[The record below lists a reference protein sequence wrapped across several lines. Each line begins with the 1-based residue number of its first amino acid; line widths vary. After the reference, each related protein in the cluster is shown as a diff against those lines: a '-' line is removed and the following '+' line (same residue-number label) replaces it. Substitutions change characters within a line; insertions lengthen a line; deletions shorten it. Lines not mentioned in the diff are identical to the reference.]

1 MAHLFQKE
9 YSNKEIAAH
18 IYKISGVATWL
29 VKEFVGVAQVKET
42 QFDSEIAAEKYAK
55 ELVAD
60 KKKTAKK
67 EQESNSTDE

>member
-18 IYKISGVATWL
+18 IYKISGVAAWL

-42 QFDSEIAAEKYAK
+42 QFDSEAEADKYAK
-55 ELVAD
+55 SLVAD
-60 KKKTAKK
+60 KKKIAKK
-67 EQESNSTDE
+67 EQDSTDE

>member
-18 IYKISGVATWL
+18 VYKISGVATWL

-42 QFDSEIAAEKYAK
+42 QFDTEKAAEQYAK
-55 ELVAD
+55 DLVAE
-60 KKKTAKK
+60 KKKSKK
-67 EQESNSTDE
+67 DITSTDE